1 MFTVRRTSTL
11 YIALFT
17 YTTLFR
23 SATNATLGSPTTDT
37 ITIIEPTLP
46 TVEFHASTQSIN
58 YDGHTL
64 TVEVDLSAS
73 SRSEERRVGK
83 ERGGQGG
90 TSPDYNTNSSTG
102 ERPAGCASV
111 LFKVPT
117 ADAVVWGLELLRVLF
132 DSATNATLGSPT
144 TDTITIIEPT
154 LPTVEFH
161 ASTQSINYDGH
172 TLTVEVDL
180 SASS

>member
-46 TVEFHASTQSIN
+46 TVDFHASTQSIN

-73 SRSEERRVGK
+73 STQTENTSEVQQPGPPV
-83 ERGGQGG
+83 
-90 TSPDYNTNSSTG
+90 TTPDHAKNTNT
-102 ERPAGCASV
+102 V
-111 LFKVPT
+111 
-117 ADAVVWGLELLRVLF
+117 
-132 DSATNATLGSPT
+132 
-144 TDTITIIEPT
+144 TIPE
-154 LPTVEFH
+154 
-161 ASTQSINYDGH
+161 G
-172 TLTVEVDL
+172 
-180 SASS
+180 